1 VLYAVDRGLEEMVWQ
16 TFRRFVRNPYFAK
29 TSQDRAAFTM
39 LIVGAQ
45 FVLWY
50 ETYHVM
56 WYYHADDSSTSPWLI
71 AHVVFALF
79 LYANSLANVYK
90 MIRTRVV
97 CDLMALG
104 VAEHPDWPY
113 CEHCMIHRPPR
124 THHCRYCN
132 VCVLKRDHHC
142 SFGGCCVG
150 HANLRYYT
158 CAISYMCIAAVYGN
172 LYHFRFAI
180 DHLEHLGKFGIP
192 ICITIP
198 HFCAMFGYL
207 SLYQF
212 LVTVL
217 SVIGFLLL
225 VMFLWLIWIL
235 VAQISG
241 GQTRYERKRGDRMYD
256 NGAMW
261 NIRVVFG
268 ERWYVAWLCPWI
280 KSPLPED
287 GASFTLS
294 EVKTK

>member
-1 VLYAVDRGLEEMVWQ
+1 MVWQ
-16 TFRRFVRNPYFAK
+16 TIRRFVRNPYFAR
-29 TSQDRAAFTM
+29 TSQDRAAFSI

-45 FVLWY
+45 LALWY

-56 WYYHADDSSTSPWLI
+56 DYYHADDSGPSPWLI
-71 AHVVFALF
+71 THVMFALF

-97 CDLMALG
+97 CDLTALG
-104 VAEHPDWPY
+104 VDENADWPY
-113 CEHCMIHRPPR
+113 CELCMIHRPPR
-124 THHCRYCN
+124 THHCPVCD

-142 SFGGCCVG
+142 WFGGCCVG
-150 HANLRYYT
+150 HGNLRYYA
-158 CAISYMCIAAVYGN
+158 CAITYMFIAAIYGN
-172 LYHFRFAI
+172 FYHFQFMLDR
-180 DHLEHLGKFGIP
+180 LEHLGKFGIP

-212 LVTVL
+212 LVAVL
-217 SVIGFLLL
+217 SFIGFFLLG
-225 VMFLWLIWIL
+225 MFLWLIWIQ
-235 VAQISG
+235 VAQISR

-261 NIRVVFG
+261 NIRAVFG
-268 ERWYVAWLCPWI
+268 ERWYIAWLCPWI
-280 KSPLPED
+280 RSPLPED
-287 GASFTLS
+287 GASFRVS